1 MSSERKIGEWR
12 RVSVNGGYRPEL
24 VRPTI
29 RTNYGRINLRF
40 VPCYSSAESG
50 SSLVIADFKLLIS
63 FKTDDFRFFQ
73 SFLVIA

>member
-12 RVSVNGGYRPEL
+12 GVSVNGGYRPEL

-40 VPCYSSAESG
+40 VPCPWLLSG
-50 SSLVIADFKLLIS
+50 LTHKFGDVL
-63 FKTDDFRFFQ
+63 FQ
-73 SFLVIA
+73 